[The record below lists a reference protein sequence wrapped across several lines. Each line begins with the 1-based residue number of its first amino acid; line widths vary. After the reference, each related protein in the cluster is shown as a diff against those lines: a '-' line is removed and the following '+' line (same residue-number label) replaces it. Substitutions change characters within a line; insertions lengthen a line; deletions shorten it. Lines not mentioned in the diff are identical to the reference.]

1 MKKYSTVYAAALAIV
16 GSAEGF
22 APIISS
28 SCRRRGAA
36 TATLPSSSE
45 AIILKDTQAA
55 RASSTS
61 FQSQDTSSCCTT
73 ALRHTTTTTLHMSSN
88 DNNEGPGPVTAIFI
102 SLVLL
107 FFVVSA
113 FAPLLDFASI
123 QPSNQDLN
131 LGDAVITRQDDINR
145 LKNYQSKFDAVAP
158 LRIQQK
164 LSNLPV
170 FYIAKSDGGMDT
182 NIYFSYNEANTAAAS
197 SSSGEDGV
205 VKVTTLDQIMYPLIL
220 KREGIVTPTKSTPI
234 EIKNAI
240 ASSSSSSASG
250 SSTTYKLIP
259 SAAALNDAKE
269 TGTTL
274 KEGDVP
280 LFSVARLAFAGS
292 GGQPQV
298 PLFLEKADGVTS
310 YTRLGKSDEAVVRTT
325 SLLDVLDSMERG
337 TRPAVGQLEFYGNA
351 EDVMKADEMSR

>member
-1 MKKYSTVYAAALAIV
+1 MV
-16 GSAEGF
+16 
-22 APIISS
+22 
-28 SCRRRGAA
+28 
-36 TATLPSSSE
+36 
-45 AIILKDTQAA
+45 
-55 RASSTS
+55 
-61 FQSQDTSSCCTT
+61 
-73 ALRHTTTTTLHMSSN
+73 
-88 DNNEGPGPVTAIFI
+88 
-102 SLVLL
+102 
-107 FFVVSA
+107 
-113 FAPLLDFASI
+113 
-123 QPSNQDLN
+123 
-131 LGDAVITRQDDINR
+131 TRQDDVNR
-145 LKNYQSKFDAVAP
+145 LKNYQSKFDAVSP
-158 LRIQQK
+158 SRIQQK

-170 FYIAKSDGGMDT
+170 FYIAKGDGEMDA

-197 SSSGEDGV
+197 SDGSV

-220 KREGIVTPTKSTPI
+220 KREGMVTTTKSTPI

-240 ASSSSSSASG
+240 ASSSS
-250 SSTTYKLIP
+250 TTYKLIP
-259 SAAALNDAKE
+259 SAAALHDAKE

-337 TRPAVGQLEFYGNA
+337 SRPAVGQLEFYGNA